1 MADKWQTYP
10 FEFKGGLVTNLSPLQ
25 HGIQAPGSARVLRNF
40 EPSVEGGYRR
50 IEGFTK
56 YDDAFVPAYG
66 MPKVHGGSQTGTTL
80 VIGNIYTAPVAGNT
94 LTIAGVTGTYTIAAG
109 GVTFDDVNKRATLIL
124 TTSLASSPANA
135 AAVTFTTA
143 NAGIM
148 LGVAAWNNKVLAVR
162 NDDVFYTTGS
172 GWTKINVP
180 SYGTVLVNGGAQTG
194 TSLIV
199 DGLTAAPQAGDTFTI
214 NGIDKIYTVTA
225 DATVT
230 SGGATLSINPALAS
244 SPADNAAIT
253 FLSTA
258 RENGLKNR
266 FEKYRIG
273 TTEKIIGVDSVN
285 APFIWNGTTYTALN
299 TAPSDVL
306 AAEHVVWFK
315 NQLFFAKGDKVTFT
329 SPYTDSDF
337 NPANGSGVI
346 SVGKQITGM
355 VVFREQ
361 LIIFSEEEIS
371 RLTGNTLADFVLQP
385 ITTNIGCVDT
395 DTIQEVGSDV
405 MFLGPDGLR
414 LLSATDRIGD
424 FGLAVVSKPIQ
435 SEMTTFITSSTSFA
449 SVVIR
454 QKSQY
459 RLLGYN
465 ASITTASALGILGT
479 QMVGDDTTAMA
490 WAELRGIKAY
500 VADSD
505 YTGRVETIVFA
516 HSDGYV
522 YQMESGSDFD
532 GANIVATFSTPY
544 VPINDPRI
552 RKAFYK
558 LFLYTDPQGSVT
570 TSVNLKLDFDDE
582 GVIQPDTITLSN
594 STGVAGFYSSPSSV
608 YGSTVYG
615 TKLQQL
621 FQTQLVGS
629 GFTVS
634 LQFVSDSVD
643 PPYSLDAATIEFS
656 SYDRR

>member
-10 FEFKGGLVTNLSPLQ
+10 FEFRGGLVTNLSPLQ
-25 HGIQAPGSARVLRNF
+25 HGIQAPGSARILRNF
-40 EPSVEGGYRR
+40 EPSIEGGYMR
-50 IEGFTK
+50 ILGFDKYSDTK
-56 YDDAFVPAYG
+56 VPAYG
-66 MPKVHGGSQTGTTL
+66 TPVVHGASQTGTTL
-80 VIGNIYTAPVAGNT
+80 ILGNIYTAPLEGDT
-94 LTIAGVTGTYTIAAG
+94 FTIAGVTGTYTISTG
-109 GVTFDDVNKRATLIL
+109 GVTYDSSHKRATLTL

-135 AAVTFTTA
+135 AAVTFTS
-143 NAGIM
+143 GSGLVI
-148 LGVAAWNNKVLAVR
+148 GVAAWLNKVVVTR
-162 NDDVFYTTGS
+162 NDDVFYGTGTS
-172 GWTKINVP
+172 WTKINVP
-180 SYGTVLVNGGAQTG
+180 SYGTVLVNGGSQTG
-194 TSLIV
+194 TSLVV
-199 DGLTAAPQAGDTFTI
+199 DGLTSAPRAGDTFTV
-214 NGIDKIYTVTA
+214 NGTDLVYTVTA
-225 DATVT
+225 NATVT

-273 TTEKIIGVDSVN
+273 TTEKIVGVDSVN
-285 APFIWNGTTYTALN
+285 VPFIWDGTTYTSLN
-299 TAPSDVL
+299 SAPNDVVG
-306 AAEHVVWFK
+306 AEHVIWFK
-315 NQLFFAKGDKVTFT
+315 NQLFFAKGDRITFT
-329 SPYTDSDF
+329 SPYTDNDF

-355 VVFREQ
+355 IVFREQ

-371 RLTGNTLADFVLQP
+371 RITGNTIADFVLQP
-385 ITTNIGCVDT
+385 ITLNIGCVDT

-435 SEMTTFITSSTSFA
+435 SEMTDFISATTSFS

-459 RLLGYN
+459 RILGYN
-465 ASITTASALGILGT
+465 ANITSANALGILGT
-479 QMVGDDTTAMA
+479 QTVGDNTAAMA
-490 WAELRGIKAY
+490 WAELRGIKSY

-516 HSDGYV
+516 NDDGYV
-522 YQMESGSDFD
+522 YQMESGNSFD
-532 GANIVATFSTPY
+532 GANIPATFSTPY

-558 LFLYTDPQGSVT
+558 LFLYTEPQGSVN

-582 GVIQPDTITLSN
+582 GVIQPDTISLSN
-594 STGVAGFYSSPSSV
+594 NTGAVGFYGGSTAKYGSVV
-608 YGSTVYG
+608 YGS
-615 TKLQQL
+615 KLKKL
-621 FQTQLVGS
+621 FQTQLIGS

-634 LQFVSDSVD
+634 LQFVSESVD
-643 PPYSLDAATIEFS
+643 PPFSLDAATVEFS